1 MDSAVRRHTKAGIC
15 AATTAAVV
23 VSPLLAS
30 APASVKLP
38 ALPSVSTAAVQLT
51 AAYNPLQPWQDAFK
65 TAAANAGRI
74 GDAVSE
80 APAVLLQQFLAN
92 QINHVGAVLQ
102 NPGNIGAV
110 LGEIG
115 HNVQSAITAATL
127 LGTDPGNNS
136 QSVDSNDGFHF
147 ILLQVIPKLLP
158 TASNAMANRVVQEV
172 FNFLASPLSGVL
184 IGLAGPA
191 ISPAVAL
198 ANSLTSIGAS
208 LSQGDAAK
216 ALQTAINIPAA
227 MVNGF
232 LNGANLN
239 LDLVAQVINKTI
251 PLSDNAVVKALNIQF
266 GGLFTAGSTGWDQM
280 GLGGSILNSLGQT
293 VYADII
299 GTDLQIDGLGIGPIG
314 AMVSLGR
321 ILAKAIGWSGTGNP
335 LAPKAAVE
343 PAAATTQVSVTKA
356 ATDNSITS
364 IPQPAL
370 AVTPAKATSV
380 QAPDTA
386 AKPEAPAKSETPA
399 TPATPATSETPAT
412 PATPATPSKSDDT
425 KPDTTKSETTK
436 SDTTKS
442 DTTKSDTTKSETKKS
457 ESKKPGK
464 QKSEKSEKPKPAKKP
479 APAKSTAG
487 QGGSDHSGSDSH

>member
-15 AATTAAVV
+15 AATTAAIVAG
-23 VSPLLAS
+23 PLLTS

-74 GDAVSE
+74 GEAFSE

-92 QINHVGAVLQ
+92 QIDHVGAILQ
-102 NPGNIGAV
+102 NPGNIGTV

-216 ALQTAINIPAA
+216 ALQTVINIPAA
-227 MVNGF
+227 MVDGV

-239 LDLVAQVINKTI
+239 LDLVAKLINKTI

-335 LAPKAAVE
+335 LAPKTAAD
-343 PAAATTQVSVTKA
+343 PAAATQVSVTKA

-364 IPQPAL
+364 IPQSTL
-370 AVTPAKATSV
+370 AVTQVKAT
-380 QAPDTA
+380 A
-386 AKPEAPAKSETPA
+386 AEAPEAPAKPA
-399 TPATPATSETPAT
+399 
-412 PATPATPSKSDDT
+412 
-425 KPDTTKSETTK
+425 
-436 SDTTKS
+436 
-442 DTTKSDTTKSETKKS
+442 
-457 ESKKPGK
+457 
-464 QKSEKSEKPKPAKKP
+464 
-479 APAKSTAG
+479 APAKTETPGHLGYTRNSGDLGNSGHPRHVGDAG
-487 QGGSDHSGSDSH
+487 DPGHAGDPGDARHSGDPDEGRQPEVG

>member
-15 AATTAAVV
+15 AATTAAIVAG
-23 VSPLLAS
+23 PLLTS

-74 GDAVSE
+74 GEAFSE

-92 QINHVGAVLQ
+92 QIDHVGAILQ
-102 NPGNIGAV
+102 NPGNIGTV

-136 QSVDSNDGFHF
+136 QSVESNDGFHF

-216 ALQTAINIPAA
+216 ALQTVINIPAA
-227 MVNGF
+227 MVDGV

-239 LDLVAQVINKTI
+239 LDLVAKLINKTI

-335 LAPKAAVE
+335 LAPK
-343 PAAATTQVSVTKA
+343 T
-356 ATDNSITS
+356 
-364 IPQPAL
+364 
-370 AVTPAKATSV
+370 
-380 QAPDTA
+380 
-386 AKPEAPAKSETPA
+386 
-399 TPATPATSETPAT
+399 
-412 PATPATPSKSDDT
+412 
-425 KPDTTKSETTK
+425 
-436 SDTTKS
+436 
-442 DTTKSDTTKSETKKS
+442 
-457 ESKKPGK
+457 
-464 QKSEKSEKPKPAKKP
+464 
-479 APAKSTAG
+479 
-487 QGGSDHSGSDSH
+487 